1 MPTAERRFHLGL
13 LVKNRQEENDRVE
26 QMKNSQSTGKGS
38 KQTKISGDALKSK
51 IKSGEIPLK

>member
-13 LVKNRQEENDRVE
+13 LVKNKQEENERIE
-26 QMKNSQSTGKGS
+26 QMKNNQSTGKGS
-38 KQTKISGDALKSK
+38 KQTKVSGDALKSK